1 MKRAWTLAALA
12 VLAVGGVC
20 SLSPWQADGQ
30 QPGGKAYWIWFPEG
44 DPAVVA
50 PKGTVYFR
58 KAFTINRP
66 IQQPVDEAIL
76 DITADNEF
84 TVWVND
90 VLVGKGKEWK
100 QVLSFDVKKHLV
112 HGKNVIAVEAVNT
125 DGPAGLLVRLG
136 YLPNGMSKIGLFSDG
151 TWKTSKTAGGGW
163 QKVDF
168 DDGKWQAVKVLG
180 PYGMKPWG
188 QLTWQGGGDDR
199 FTVPEGFRVEQAVR
213 VPEGDKTFSLVNM
226 CFDAKGRLL
235 VSREGG
241 PILLCTDPDKN
252 GVLQTVRPYC
262 KLVTNCQGMCWVKD
276 ALLLVGN
283 GPQGVGLYRC
293 RDTKGTDTIDDAKL
307 LHKFPAVDV
316 PGYGRQG
323 GMGEHGP
330 HAIIHGPDGWLYL
343 VIGNHAWAH
352 LGPVAAENGVNPA
365 ALAKN
370 SPLTRWPMGL
380 MGSDQGWPG
389 STEDV
394 LLPRLNDGRG
404 HASNLLAPG
413 GTIWRM
419 DHEGK
424 NMSLV
429 AAGFRNHFDA
439 AFAPNGELFT
449 FDSDMEWDENL
460 PWYRAV
466 RICHCPPG
474 ADFVWRTG
482 AANTPA
488 YYIDSL
494 PPVAETGRG
503 SPVGLEFYDHHVY
516 PKKYRGAYFM
526 GDWSLGIIHAVHL
539 ERDGASYK
547 AKVERFCAG
556 APMNVTDLAVGPD
569 GAIYFVMGGRGSQGG
584 VYRIV
589 YDNAKAAPPEKAKK
603 LLDALVDSP
612 QPQSAW
618 GRARQKQ
625 MYNQVVAQPP
635 YISNMLPR
643 ASLAQDLLKIVY
655 DAKVEMHRKIK
666 ALYVLQ
672 RYSDPDYFTPN
683 GIARELAQHQE
694 ADLRAHAIWLLGI
707 EGVANNDGGPGK
719 AKTIKNTADTLLLAL
734 KDSDAMVRRR
744 GCEALIRANIEPP
757 VDTLWPLLGDKDR
770 FVRHAAR
777 LVLERIDP
785 KKWSDKVWKEPDD
798 LTAWNGI
805 IALCHTDQAKPYT
818 EQIFSRLRGGQRFKE
833 PRKGEEH
840 DPQAL
845 LDWLRTTQMAIIH
858 CKARPIWVK
867 AIAKQCQTLFPQK
880 DWRVNRELAIL
891 LVAFQLEKQL
901 EKPVQPQLI
910 KALEASEGDRLQQI
924 HYAYCMRLLRD
935 GWTVDSATAITVWYE
950 GTRGWKGGH
959 SFVPFLENIYRDC
972 VSGFSAGHRKAL
984 LAGGEKTPF
993 ATLQLVKRLQ
1003 LERQAEMLQELKQ
1016 LKTRLLPLTSLP
1028 LQKEL
1033 AQAVDDAITQTVIF
1047 NPTAETMH
1055 LTIAGLTSKNPVL
1068 RFEALTALR
1077 KATALKP
1084 KADEAGPFRSLIGAV
1099 TTFGSDKEKWEAIL
1113 LLRQWTGRSFGVEK
1127 PENWHK
1133 EHQQWALWFNQ
1144 TFPKETPLKTTIALP
1159 PTGSKHKFDD
1169 VLAFL
1174 DKERGDPAKGKAIFE
1189 KASCSKCHK
1198 FGKDGEGVGP
1208 DLTTVSKRFKR
1219 VDILD
1224 SIIYPSKVISDQYRS
1239 VKITTKRGQEITG
1252 LAAVQGDT
1260 VTVLLSDAS
1269 KVTLRKDE
1277 IDNQV
1282 ASLISVMPERLLDP
1296 FSLQEIADLFA
1307 FMESEPK

>member
-1 MKRAWTLAALA
+1 MKRSWTLAALA
-12 VLAVGGVC
+12 VLAVVC
-20 SLSPWQADGQ
+20 SLRPWQADGQ
-30 QPGGKAYWIWFPEG
+30 QPASKAYWIWFPEG
-44 DPAVVA
+44 DPATVA

-58 KAFTINRP
+58 KVFNINRP

-84 TVWVND
+84 TVWVNGA
-90 VLVGKGKEWK
+90 LVGKGKEWK
-100 QVLSFDVKKHLV
+100 VVLSFDVKKHLV
-112 HGKNVIAVEAVNT
+112 HGQNVIAVEAVNT

-136 YLPNGMSKIGLFSDG
+136 YLPNGMSKVGLFSDG
-151 TWKTSKTAGGGW
+151 SWKSSKTAGAGW
-163 QKVDF
+163 QKLDF

-188 QLTWQGGGDDR
+188 LLTWQGGGDDR
-199 FTVPEGFRVEQAVR
+199 FAVPEGFRVEQAVR
-213 VPEGDKTFSLVNM
+213 VPESDKTFSLVNM

-241 PILLCTDPDKN
+241 PILLCSDPDKS
-252 GVLQTVRPYC
+252 GVMQTVRPYC

-283 GPQGVGLYRC
+283 GPKGVGLYRC

-316 PGYGRQG
+316 PGYGTQG

-380 MGSDQGWPG
+380 MGTDQGWPG

-494 PPVAETGRG
+494 PPIAETGRG
-503 SPVGLEFYDHHVY
+503 SPVGLEFYDHHVF

-526 GDWSLGIIHAVHL
+526 ADWSLGIIHAVHL
-539 ERDGASYK
+539 QRAGASYTT
-547 AKVERFCAG
+547 KVERFCAG
-556 APMNVTDLAVGPD
+556 APMNVTDIAVGPD
-569 GAIYFVMGGRGSQGG
+569 GALYFVMGGRGSQGG

-589 YDNAKAAPPEKAKK
+589 YTGKPDGPDFAKLSTVEQILRAPQPLSAWSRAQQAALLDSLKTKEKPAGALLALEQMRKVAQDAKADPQLRMRAIDFLLLYHTFDTTLGATVK
-603 LLDALVDSP
+603 LRS
-612 QPQSAW
+612 S
-618 GRARQKQ
+618 K
-625 MYNQVVAQPP
+625 N
-635 YISNMLPR
+635 
-643 ASLAQDLLKIVY
+643 
-655 DAKVEMHRKIK
+655 
-666 ALYVLQ
+666 
-672 RYSDPDYFTPN
+672 
-683 GIARELAQHQE
+683 RE
-694 ADLRAHAIWLLGI
+694 LRAHAVMIRGI
-707 EGVANNDGGPGK
+707 LFQGQEDVIAPWVIESMFEDGFSDK
-719 AKTIKNTADTLLLAL
+719 DAL
-734 KDSDAMVRRR
+734 VRRR
-744 GCEALIRANIEPP
+744 TCEAYLRIVAEPP
-757 VDTLWPLLGDKDR
+757 IDKLWPLLGDKDR

-777 LVLERIDP
+777 LLLERINP
-785 KKWSDKVWKEPDD
+785 KKWSDKVWKEPVD
-798 LTAWNGI
+798 LIAWNGI
-805 IALCHTDQAKPYT
+805 IALCHTDQANPYA
-818 EQIFSRLRGGQRFKE
+818 EQVFGRLRGGQRYKE
-833 PRKGEEH
+833 LKKGEEH

-845 LDWLRTTQMAIIH
+845 LDWLRTTQLAMIH

-867 AIAKQCQTLFPQK
+867 AIAKQCEALFPQK

-891 LVAFQLEKQL
+891 LVAFQLENQL
-901 EKPVQPQLI
+901 EQPIQPLLI
-910 KALEASEGDRLQQI
+910 KGLNASKDDRQQQI
-924 HYAYCMRLLRD
+924 HYVYCMRLLKN
-935 GWTVDSATAITVWYE
+935 GWTPDAAEAVTTWYDS
-950 GTRGWKGGH
+950 TRDWKGGH

-972 VSGFSAGHRKAL
+972 LAGFSVADRKKL
-984 LAGGEKTPF
+984 LAGAEKTPMS
-993 ATLQLVKRLQ
+993 ALQLLKRLQ
-1003 LERQAEMLQELKQ
+1003 LERSADMLPDLKSLQ
-1016 LKTRLLPLTSLP
+1016 KRLLTAKGVPLAN
-1028 LQKEL
+1028 EL
-1033 AQAVDDAITQTVIF
+1033 RQAVDDAITQTVVF
-1047 NPTAETMH
+1047 NPTPETMH
-1055 LTIAGLTSKNPVL
+1055 LTIAGIGSKNPVI
-1068 RFEALTALR
+1068 RFEALMSLR

-1084 KADEAGPFRSLIGAV
+1084 KADDAGPFRTVISAV
-1099 TTFGSDKEKWEAIL
+1099 PTFGNDKEKWEAIQ
-1113 LLRQWTGRSFGVEK
+1113 LLRQWTGRSFGAQKE
-1127 PENWHK
+1127 EQWTK
-1133 EHQQWALWFNQ
+1133 EHQQWALWYNQ
-1144 TFPKETPLKTTIALP
+1144 TFPKETALKTTIALP
-1159 PTGSKHKFDD
+1159 PAESKHKFAE
-1169 VLAFL
+1169 VQAFL
-1174 DKERGDPAKGKAIFE
+1174 DKERGDPVKGKAIFE
-1189 KASCSKCHK
+1189 KANCSKCHK

-1219 VDILD
+1219 VDILE

-1277 IDNQV
+1277 IDYQV

-1296 FSLQEIADLFA
+1296 FTLPEIADLFA